1 MDDGIMKV
9 TIQTCFAM
17 ALLVLS
23 MGCGGSDVNRKA
35 TFPVKGKVT
44 APGSGIQIECHPVAG
59 LDTQNPTVSR
69 TECDAEGTFSI
80 STYTAGDGV
89 PAGDYILTFVWQEF
103 NIMSRNYGG
112 PDKLK
117 GRYADAAK
125 STVKVTVKSEG
136 ETDLGEIALVT
147 K

>member
-1 MDDGIMKV
+1 MKV
-9 TIQTCFAM
+9 TMQTFFAM
-17 ALLVLS
+17 ALLVLI
-23 MGCGGSDVNRKA
+23 MGCGGSDANRKA

-44 APGSGIQIECHPVAG
+44 VDGKAPGSGIQIECHPVAG
-59 LDTQNPTVSR
+59 LDAQNPTVSR
-69 TECDAEGTFSI
+69 TECDAEGNFSV

-89 PAGDYILTFVWQEF
+89 PSGDYILTFVWQDF

>member
-1 MDDGIMKV
+1 MKV
-9 TIQTCFAM
+9 MFQTCIATT
-17 ALLVLS
+17 LLVLII
-23 MGCGGSDVNRKA
+23 GCGGSDPNRKV

-44 APGSGIQIECHPVAG
+44 VDGVAPASGIQIECHPVAG

-69 TECDAEGTFSI
+69 TECDAEGKFSI

-103 NIMSRNYGG
+103 NIMSRNYSG

-117 GRYADAAK
+117 GRYADLAK
-125 STVKVTVKSEG
+125 STVKITVKSEG